1 MATWP
6 VSFLKDKETPAVDEL
21 AALSKLVHAAEGR
34 ATPEPVIALGISLLS
49 PWAGDRR
56 DIINQP
62 NKSAP
67 STPDALLRFVRDVRP
82 QLAAPLPTDTGW
94 LGWLRYS
101 GLAKPLAEIERCPA
115 WLRSPD
121 LRDGWLALPPSGG
134 LDVLSSDGRISALHV
149 LCSQIRPSVPP
160 LDAALCLLGWFLGN
174 SAAEWSRVMADQC
187 PQMTF
192 PAVRYRDWHRSFRN
206 ASPARL
212 LPVITGSPVAADWTR
227 PLPTPAELQA
237 AHDAELRR
245 EATRLNR
252 EAWHKPRVRA

>member
-1 MATWP
+1 
-6 VSFLKDKETPAVDEL
+6 VDEL

-34 ATPEPVIALGISLLS
+34 ATPEPVIALAIATMS

-62 NKSAP
+62 NRSAP

-101 GLAKPLAEIERCPA
+101 GLARPLAEIERGPA

-121 LRDGWLALPPSGG
+121 LRDGWLALPPQLGPD
-134 LDVLSSDGRISALHV
+134 LLSRDGRVACLHV
-149 LCSQIRPSVPP
+149 LASAVRPAQPP
-160 LDAALCLLGWFLGN
+160 LDAVLCLLEWFCGPV
-174 SAAEWSRVMADQC
+174 AATWTHLAADQC
-187 PQMTF
+187 PAMKF

-206 ASPARL
+206 VSPARL
-212 LPVITGSPVAADWTR
+212 LPVITGTPVAADWQR
-227 PLPTPAELQA
+227 PAPTPAELQA
-237 AHDAELRR
+237 ARDAELRR
-245 EATRLNR
+245 RSAEMNR
-252 EAWHKPRVRA
+252 NAPWRRPRAHASG